1 MPLNTLLK
9 PPCLRQPLP
18 RLLLQ
23 RRLELRDIRAARIH
37 LTPLEHDKPAT
48 PPQPLQE
55 LVLPL
60 AVELGFQVDQLQWGD
75 NPALQAQGL
84 AGTYRFDGQDH
95 RLTISNLALAQGRY
109 TASAVLQAR
118 APMALQATVDGTVT
132 TPLPGRTEA
141 FTAAAQVRADGTLAT
156 QAAQLNLEANL
167 QPAGATPAP
176 GTAPAAKAAPAARV
190 PAPAPAAMRA
200 TAQDKTMSAL
210 VGINSS
216 RIISLTF
223 AIGALLFAIDHALNR
238 GAGDANTI
246 VVGADAGG
254 RAGRAGGRRARR
266 APRSPP

>member
-1 MPLNTLLK
+1 MTS
-9 PPCLRQPLP
+9 
-18 RLLLQ
+18 
-23 RRLELRDIRAARIH
+23 
-37 LTPLEHDKPAT
+37 PAT

-95 RLTISNLALAQGRY
+95 RLTIDNLALAQGRY

-156 QAAQLNLEANL
+156 RGCAAEPGS
-167 QPAGATPAP
+167 QPAASGRHASPRHRP
-176 GTAPAAKAAPAARV
+176 SKARV
-190 PAPAPAAMRA
+190 LAVTPAAMHA
-200 TAQDKTMSAL
+200 TAQATVRPWASTA
-210 VGINSS
+210 
-216 RIISLTF
+216 
-223 AIGALLFAIDHALNR
+223 AGAS
-238 GAGDANTI
+238 
-246 VVGADAGG
+246 
-254 RAGRAGGRRARR
+254 R
-266 APRSPP
+266 APPSKP